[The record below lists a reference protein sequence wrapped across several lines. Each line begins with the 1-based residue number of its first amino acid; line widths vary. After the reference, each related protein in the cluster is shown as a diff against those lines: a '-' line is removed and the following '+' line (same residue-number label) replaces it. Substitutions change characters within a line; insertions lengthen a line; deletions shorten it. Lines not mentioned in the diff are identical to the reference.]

1 MSAAAKRAAARRARI
16 LAKGSSRM
24 AYVTAGRD
32 EAGEEVRGGAAAR
45 KIDVFAGPAAAGQGP
60 SETAAPAPEPAA
72 SEPQPAPDPAPPSEP
87 QPAPE
92 PAPQPAPQPVAEPE
106 PEPPRCPEGQPRQVA
121 EPAPQPAPASPTS
134 ADPAVDPAPPE
145 ELGGV
150 PGVLAV
156 VAKATVRDGPRL
168 SARRVGELKRG
179 QRVQALEQRQHD
191 GHLRVRIATSPQGG
205 WVSRR
210 TKQGS
215 VLLEAS
221 DSQEPAE
228 PVAIGERGPRLS
240 DPVRPASPTKTAD
253 AAPADSGSVRAF
265 HPTRRGLRS
274 AAF

>member
-1 MSAAAKRAAARRARI
+1 M
-16 LAKGSSRM
+16 
-24 AYVTAGRD
+24 
-32 EAGEEVRGGAAAR
+32 
-45 KIDVFAGPAAAGQGP
+45 
-60 SETAAPAPEPAA
+60 
-72 SEPQPAPDPAPPSEP
+72 
-87 QPAPE
+87 
-92 PAPQPAPQPVAEPE
+92 
-106 PEPPRCPEGQPRQVA
+106 
-121 EPAPQPAPASPTS
+121 
-134 ADPAVDPAPPE
+134 
-145 ELGGV
+145 

-191 GHLRVRIATSPQGG
+191 GHLRVRIATSPEGG

-228 PVAIGERGPRLS
+228 PVEIGERGPRLS

-253 AAPADSGSVRAF
+253 APPADSGSVRAF
-265 HPTRRGLRS
+265 HPTHRLCS